1 MNKKKIVYGIIFI
14 VVIVLGYLNYFGDE
28 GELGKTEQ
36 VIETSN
42 VTYKNEDYVVEAQ
55 LQKDYIK
62 ENETGFEK
70 AKAKVNDMLISGD
83 NVFIDKVRNLALKN
97 NILGISPNG
106 WSFKAESVDY
116 NKLKDEI
123 KSTTGVTAIN
133 EEQGIKISGQNFTTD
148 SKMSYIELTQDV
160 VLENES
166 IALKGDKGEYDDLTK
181 IVVLSNN
188 ITLEGRGENV
198 GLVDGHFKTLRYNSD
213 SRILEA
219 WEPFDT
225 TYKEVKLSAESLYF
239 KEDTEALKVSK
250 NVVIEANGFKI
261 YVDRVDKAGNS
272 NILKIAGKIKGSDGT
287 YSFEGDKGEYNTE
300 SKVLTILGNIKGSST
315 KGEKIAGDRL
325 VYDTNSKLMTL
336 SGDKNVKYSSAD
348 GELITKVFNY
358 NSETKEM
365 STSGAY
371 TFSGTKYE
379 SKGKNL
385 YYNGESKDVKITEGY
400 LLDKEKKQRLSGDK
414 IAYNTDTQDSSV
426 IGKAFMEDEKYSLSS
441 ESIIY
446 TGADKNAKIN
456 GNYIVKAQDSGMK
469 FQGKDATYNQESG
482 EFLSAGSVKLQNEN
496 YIANGTDLTYNTKT
510 GLGKLGSS
518 IEIVNPKDNIRITGD
533 TFSFKNGEY
542 LEIAGNLHMEGE
554 DVIVDSERA
563 RYSLK
568 DKNIYIPEKIDF
580 KSKDG
585 KTYGIMS
592 KGVYYTE
599 SSKFV
604 GDNFNGKSNT
614 ATLTSRKMTYFSQGE
629 KALFQGK
636 VVMKDTDST
645 FRGESV
651 EYYPKTE
658 TVKSLEKYT
667 INYKDFTFKGDNGVF
682 NNKSGILDGN
692 KSDITTA
699 NGDRFISD
707 KVHGNLN
714 EMIMD
719 FTGNVNGH
727 VNDNGVITT
736 FSGEFSRVYFK
747 NSGKY
752 EILRSEVRENAVFIQ
767 GDKKLKSDYIEIDSN
782 RRLVFSKENTELT
795 LVDAV
800 NGETVI
806 KSAVAEVDIDKDMA
820 TLIGNVQIKNN
831 NSEYGLTNVTADR
844 GIIRQ
849 KAGTVELIGHVE
861 IENNE
866 SIVQA
871 DRGIYDMN
879 SKKIK
884 ASGNVYVDYKNKE
897 IKYDKFIS
905 SKPM

>member
-28 GELGKTEQ
+28 GELGKAEQ

-261 YVDRVDKAGNS
+261 YVDRLDKAGNS
-272 NILKIAGKIKGSDGT
+272 NILKIGGKIKGSDGT

-365 STSGAY
+365 NTDGAY

-385 YYNGESKDVKITEGY
+385 YYNRESKDVKITEGY
-400 LLDKEKKQRLSGDK
+400 LLDKEKKQKLSGDK

-446 TGADKNAKIN
+446 TGVDKNAKIN

-629 KALFQGK
+629 KTLFQGK

-699 NGDRFISD
+699 NGDRFISN

-884 ASGNVYVDYKNKE
+884 ASGNVYVDYKK
-897 IKYDKFIS
+897 
-905 SKPM
+905 

>member
-28 GELGKTEQ
+28 GELGKAEQ

-148 SKMSYIELTQDV
+148 SKMSYIELTQGV

-166 IALKGDKGEYDDLTK
+166 VALKGDKGEYDDLTK

-225 TYKEVKLSAESLYF
+225 TYKGVKLSAESLYF

-261 YVDRVDKAGNS
+261 YVDRLDKAGNS
-272 NILKIAGKIKGSDGT
+272 NILKIGGKIKGSDGT

-365 STSGAY
+365 NTDEAY

-385 YYNGESKDVKITEGY
+385 YYNRESKDVKITEGY
-400 LLDKEKKQRLSGDK
+400 LLDKEKKQKLSGDK

-614 ATLTSRKMTYFSQGE
+614 ATLTSRKITYFSQGE

-884 ASGNVYVDYKNKE
+884 ASGNVYVDYKK
-897 IKYDKFIS
+897 
-905 SKPM
+905 

>member
-28 GELGKTEQ
+28 GELGKAEQ

-166 IALKGDKGEYDDLTK
+166 VALKGDKGEYDDLTK

-820 TLIGNVQIKNN
+820 TLIGDVQIKNN

-884 ASGNVYVDYKNKE
+884 ASGNVYVDYKK
-897 IKYDKFIS
+897 
-905 SKPM
+905 

>member
-83 NVFIDKVRNLALKN
+83 NIFIDKVRNLALKN

-884 ASGNVYVDYKNKE
+884 ASGNVYVDYKK
-897 IKYDKFIS
+897 
-905 SKPM
+905 

>member
-166 IALKGDKGEYDDLTK
+166 MALKGDKGEYDDLTK

-884 ASGNVYVDYKNKE
+884 ASGNVYVDYKK
-897 IKYDKFIS
+897 
-905 SKPM
+905 

>member
-28 GELGKTEQ
+28 GELGKAEQ

-148 SKMSYIELTQDV
+148 SKMSYIELTQGV

-166 IALKGDKGEYDDLTK
+166 VALKGDKGEYDDLTK

-225 TYKEVKLSAESLYF
+225 TYKGVKLSAESLYF

-261 YVDRVDKAGNS
+261 YVDRLDKAGNS
-272 NILKIAGKIKGSDGT
+272 SILKIAGKIKGSDGT

-336 SGDKNVKYSSAD
+336 SGEKNVKYSSAD

-365 STSGAY
+365 STDGAY

-400 LLDKEKKQRLSGDK
+400 LLDKEKKQKLSGDK

-441 ESIIY
+441 LSIIY

-884 ASGNVYVDYKNKE
+884 ASGNVYVDYKK
-897 IKYDKFIS
+897 
-905 SKPM
+905 

>member
-14 VVIVLGYLNYFGDE
+14 VVIVLGYLNYFEDE

-636 VVMKDTDST
+636 VVMKDIDST

-884 ASGNVYVDYKNKE
+884 ASGNVYVDYKK
-897 IKYDKFIS
+897 
-905 SKPM
+905 

>member
-28 GELGKTEQ
+28 GELGKAEQ

-70 AKAKVNDMLISGD
+70 ARAKVNDMLISGD

-166 IALKGDKGEYDDLTK
+166 VALKGDKGEYDDLTK

-219 WEPFDT
+219 WEHFDT
-225 TYKEVKLSAESLYF
+225 TYKGVKLSAESLYF

-261 YVDRVDKAGNS
+261 YVDRLDKAGNS
-272 NILKIAGKIKGSDGT
+272 NILKIGGKIKGSDGT

-336 SGDKNVKYSSAD
+336 SGEKNVKYSSAD

-365 STSGAY
+365 STDGAY

-400 LLDKEKKQRLSGDK
+400 LLDKEKKQKLSGDK

-446 TGADKNAKIN
+446 TGTDKNAKIN

-496 YIANGTDLTYNTKT
+496 YITNGTNLTYNTKT

-727 VNDNGVITT
+727 VNDKGVITT

-884 ASGNVYVDYKNKE
+884 ASGNVYVDYKK
-897 IKYDKFIS
+897 
-905 SKPM
+905 

>member
-28 GELGKTEQ
+28 GELGKAEQ

-70 AKAKVNDMLISGD
+70 ARAKVNDMLISGD

-166 IALKGDKGEYDDLTK
+166 VALKGDKGEYDDLTK

-225 TYKEVKLSAESLYF
+225 TYKGVKLSAESLYF

-261 YVDRVDKAGNS
+261 YVDRLDKAGNS

-336 SGDKNVKYSSAD
+336 SGEKNVKYSSAD

-365 STSGAY
+365 STDGAY

-400 LLDKEKKQRLSGDK
+400 LLDKEKKQKLSGDK

-510 GLGKLGSS
+510 GLGKLESS

-636 VVMKDTDST
+636 VVMKDTGST

-692 KSDITTA
+692 RSDITTA

-849 KAGTVELIGHVE
+849 KVGTVELIGHVE

-884 ASGNVYVDYKNKE
+884 ASGNVYVDYKK
-897 IKYDKFIS
+897 
-905 SKPM
+905 

>member
-658 TVKSLEKYT
+658 TVKYLEKYT

-884 ASGNVYVDYKNKE
+884 ASGNVYVDYKK
-897 IKYDKFIS
+897 
-905 SKPM
+905 

>member
-160 VLENES
+160 VLENKS

-188 ITLEGRGENV
+188 ITLEGRGENA

-272 NILKIAGKIKGSDGT
+272 NILKIGGKIKGSDGT

-365 STSGAY
+365 STDGAY

-727 VNDNGVITT
+727 VNDKGVITT

-884 ASGNVYVDYKNKE
+884 ASGNVYVDYKK
-897 IKYDKFIS
+897 
-905 SKPM
+905 

>member
-496 YIANGTDLTYNTKT
+496 YITNGTNLTYNTKT

-636 VVMKDTDST
+636 MVMKDTDST

-699 NGDRFISD
+699 NRDRFISD

-884 ASGNVYVDYKNKE
+884 ASGNVYVDYKK
-897 IKYDKFIS
+897 
-905 SKPM
+905 

>member
-42 VTYKNEDYVVEAQ
+42 ITYKNEDYVVEAQ

-542 LEIAGNLHMEGE
+542 LEIAGNLHMDGE

-884 ASGNVYVDYKNKE
+884 ASGNVYVDYKK
-897 IKYDKFIS
+897 
-905 SKPM
+905 

>member
-28 GELGKTEQ
+28 GELGKAEQ

-225 TYKEVKLSAESLYF
+225 TYKGVKLSAESLYF

-261 YVDRVDKAGNS
+261 YVDRLDKAGNS

-300 SKVLTILGNIKGSST
+300 NKVLTILGNIKGSST

-336 SGDKNVKYSSAD
+336 SGEKNVKYSSAD

-365 STSGAY
+365 STDGAY

-400 LLDKEKKQRLSGDK
+400 LLDKEKKQKLSGDK

-692 KSDITTA
+692 RSDITTA

-884 ASGNVYVDYKNKE
+884 ASGNVYVDYKK
-897 IKYDKFIS
+897 
-905 SKPM
+905 

>member
-300 SKVLTILGNIKGSST
+300 SKILTILGNIKGSST

-365 STSGAY
+365 STSGTY

-482 EFLSAGSVKLQNEN
+482 EFLSAGSVKLENEN

-554 DVIVDSERA
+554 DVLVDSERA

-568 DKNIYIPEKIDF
+568 DNIIYIPEKIDF

-849 KAGTVELIGHVE
+849 KAGTVELIGYVE

-884 ASGNVYVDYKNKE
+884 ASGNVYVDYKK
-897 IKYDKFIS
+897 
-905 SKPM
+905 

>member
-365 STSGAY
+365 STSGTY

-385 YYNGESKDVKITEGY
+385 YYNRESKDVKITEGY
-400 LLDKEKKQRLSGDK
+400 LLDKEKKQKLSGDK

-469 FQGKDATYNQESG
+469 FRGKDATYNQESG

-884 ASGNVYVDYKNKE
+884 ASGNVYVDYKK
-897 IKYDKFIS
+897 
-905 SKPM
+905 

>member
-239 KEDTEALKVSK
+239 KEDTETLKVSK

-884 ASGNVYVDYKNKE
+884 ASGNVYVDYKK
-897 IKYDKFIS
+897 
-905 SKPM
+905 

>member
-28 GELGKTEQ
+28 GELGKAEQ

-166 IALKGDKGEYDDLTK
+166 VALKGDKGEYDDLTK

-261 YVDRVDKAGNS
+261 YVDRLDKAGNS
-272 NILKIAGKIKGSDGT
+272 NILKIGGKIKGSDGT

-365 STSGAY
+365 STSGTY

-469 FQGKDATYNQESG
+469 FRGKDATYNQESG

-727 VNDNGVITT
+727 VNDKGVITT

-820 TLIGNVQIKNN
+820 TLIGDVQIKNN

-884 ASGNVYVDYKNKE
+884 ASGNVYVDYKK
-897 IKYDKFIS
+897 
-905 SKPM
+905 

>member
-42 VTYKNEDYVVEAQ
+42 ATYKNEDYVVEAQ

-166 IALKGDKGEYDDLTK
+166 VALKGDKGEYDDLTK

-225 TYKEVKLSAESLYF
+225 TYKGVKLSAESLYF

-261 YVDRVDKAGNS
+261 YVDRLDKAGNS
-272 NILKIAGKIKGSDGT
+272 NILKIGGKIKGSDGT

-336 SGDKNVKYSSAD
+336 SGDKNIKYSSAD

-496 YIANGTDLTYNTKT
+496 YITNGTNLTYNTKT

-592 KGVYYTE
+592 KGIYYTE

-884 ASGNVYVDYKNKE
+884 ASGNVYVDYKK
-897 IKYDKFIS
+897 
-905 SKPM
+905 

>member
-28 GELGKTEQ
+28 GELGKAEQ

-55 LQKDYIK
+55 LQKDCIK

-148 SKMSYIELTQDV
+148 SKISYIELTQDV

-884 ASGNVYVDYKNKE
+884 ASGNVYVDYKK
-897 IKYDKFIS
+897 
-905 SKPM
+905 

>member
-133 EEQGIKISGQNFTTD
+133 EEQEIKISGQNFTTD

-225 TYKEVKLSAESLYF
+225 TYKGVKLSAESLYF

-261 YVDRVDKAGNS
+261 YVDRLDKAGNS
-272 NILKIAGKIKGSDGT
+272 NILKIGGKIKGSDGT

-365 STSGAY
+365 NTDGAY
-371 TFSGTKYE
+371 TFFGTKYE

-385 YYNGESKDVKITEGY
+385 YYNRESKDVKITEGY
-400 LLDKEKKQRLSGDK
+400 LLDKEKKQKLSGDK

-699 NGDRFISD
+699 NGDRFISN

-884 ASGNVYVDYKNKE
+884 ASGNVYVDYKK
-897 IKYDKFIS
+897 
-905 SKPM
+905 

>member
-28 GELGKTEQ
+28 GELGKAEQ

-166 IALKGDKGEYDDLTK
+166 VALKGDKGEYDDLTK

-225 TYKEVKLSAESLYF
+225 TYKGVKLSAESLYF

-261 YVDRVDKAGNS
+261 YVDRLDKAGNS
-272 NILKIAGKIKGSDGT
+272 NILKIGGKIKGSDGT

-348 GELITKVFNY
+348 GELITKVFNH

-365 STSGAY
+365 STSGTY

-385 YYNGESKDVKITEGY
+385 YYNRESKDVKITEGY
-400 LLDKEKKQRLSGDK
+400 LLDKEKKQKLSGDK

-727 VNDNGVITT
+727 VNDKGVITT

-820 TLIGNVQIKNN
+820 TLIGDVQIKNN

-884 ASGNVYVDYKNKE
+884 ASGNVYVDYKK
-897 IKYDKFIS
+897 
-905 SKPM
+905 

>member
-28 GELGKTEQ
+28 GELGKAEQ

-261 YVDRVDKAGNS
+261 YVDRLDKAGNS
-272 NILKIAGKIKGSDGT
+272 NILKIGGKIKGSDGT

-542 LEIAGNLHMEGE
+542 LEIAGNLHMDGE

-849 KAGTVELIGHVE
+849 KAGTVELIGHME

-884 ASGNVYVDYKNKE
+884 ASGNVYVDYKK
-897 IKYDKFIS
+897 
-905 SKPM
+905 

>member
-70 AKAKVNDMLISGD
+70 ARAKVNDMLISGD

-166 IALKGDKGEYDDLTK
+166 VALKGDKGEYDDLTK

-261 YVDRVDKAGNS
+261 YVDRLDKAGNS

-336 SGDKNVKYSSAD
+336 SGEKNVKYSSAD

-365 STSGAY
+365 STDGAY

-400 LLDKEKKQRLSGDK
+400 LLDKEKKQKLSGDK

-884 ASGNVYVDYKNKE
+884 ASGNVYVDYKK
-897 IKYDKFIS
+897 
-905 SKPM
+905 

>member
-160 VLENES
+160 VLENKS

-188 ITLEGRGENV
+188 ITLEGRGENA

-568 DKNIYIPEKIDF
+568 DKNIYIPKKIDF

-884 ASGNVYVDYKNKE
+884 ASGNVYVDYKK
-897 IKYDKFIS
+897 
-905 SKPM
+905 

>member
-28 GELGKTEQ
+28 GELGKAEQ

-70 AKAKVNDMLISGD
+70 ARAKVNDMLISGD

-166 IALKGDKGEYDDLTK
+166 VALKGDKGEYDDLTK

-225 TYKEVKLSAESLYF
+225 TYKGVKLSAESLYF

-261 YVDRVDKAGNS
+261 YVDRLDKAGNS

-336 SGDKNVKYSSAD
+336 SGEKNVKYSSTD

-365 STSGAY
+365 STDGAY

-400 LLDKEKKQRLSGDK
+400 LLDKEKKQKLSGDK

-482 EFLSAGSVKLQNEN
+482 EFLSAGSVKLENEN

-667 INYKDFTFKGDNGVF
+667 IDYKDFTFKGDNGVF

-795 LVDAV
+795 LVDEV

-884 ASGNVYVDYKNKE
+884 ASGNVYVDYKK
-897 IKYDKFIS
+897 
-905 SKPM
+905 

>member
-28 GELGKTEQ
+28 GELGKAEQ

-166 IALKGDKGEYDDLTK
+166 VALKGDKGEYDDLTK

-225 TYKEVKLSAESLYF
+225 TYKGVKLSAESLYF

-261 YVDRVDKAGNS
+261 YVDRLDKAGNS
-272 NILKIAGKIKGSDGT
+272 NILKIGGKIKGSDGT

-336 SGDKNVKYSSAD
+336 SGDKNIKYSSAD

-385 YYNGESKDVKITEGY
+385 YCNGESKDVKITEGY

-496 YIANGTDLTYNTKT
+496 YITNGTNLTYNTKT

-592 KGVYYTE
+592 KGIYYTE

-884 ASGNVYVDYKNKE
+884 ASGNVYVDYKK
-897 IKYDKFIS
+897 
-905 SKPM
+905 

>member
-28 GELGKTEQ
+28 GELGKAEQ

-148 SKMSYIELTQDV
+148 SKISYIELTQDV

-884 ASGNVYVDYKNKE
+884 ASGNVYVDYKK
-897 IKYDKFIS
+897 
-905 SKPM
+905 

>member
-28 GELGKTEQ
+28 EELGKAEQ

-166 IALKGDKGEYDDLTK
+166 VALKGDKGEYDDLTK

-225 TYKEVKLSAESLYF
+225 TYKGVKLSAESLYF

-261 YVDRVDKAGNS
+261 YVDRLDKAGNS
-272 NILKIAGKIKGSDGT
+272 NILKIGGKIKGSDGT

-482 EFLSAGSVKLQNEN
+482 EFLSAGSVKLENEN

-518 IEIVNPKDNIRITGD
+518 IEIVNSKDNIRITGD

-692 KSDITTA
+692 RSDITTA

-727 VNDNGVITT
+727 VNDKGVITT

-884 ASGNVYVDYKNKE
+884 ASGNVYVDYKK
-897 IKYDKFIS
+897 
-905 SKPM
+905 

>member
-28 GELGKTEQ
+28 GELGKAEQ

-365 STSGAY
+365 STSGTY

-699 NGDRFISD
+699 NGDRFISN

-884 ASGNVYVDYKNKE
+884 ASGNVYVDYKK
-897 IKYDKFIS
+897 
-905 SKPM
+905 

>member
-496 YIANGTDLTYNTKT
+496 YITNGTNLTYNTKT

-592 KGVYYTE
+592 KGIYYTE

-884 ASGNVYVDYKNKE
+884 ASGNVYVDYKK
-897 IKYDKFIS
+897 
-905 SKPM
+905 

>member
-28 GELGKTEQ
+28 GELGKAEQ

-42 VTYKNEDYVVEAQ
+42 ITYKNEDYVVEAQ

-884 ASGNVYVDYKNKE
+884 ASGNVYVDYKK
-897 IKYDKFIS
+897 
-905 SKPM
+905 

>member
-225 TYKEVKLSAESLYF
+225 TYKGVKLSAESLYF

-261 YVDRVDKAGNS
+261 YVDRLDKAGNS
-272 NILKIAGKIKGSDGT
+272 NILKIGGKIKGSDGT

-469 FQGKDATYNQESG
+469 FQGKDATYNQESR

-496 YIANGTDLTYNTKT
+496 YITNGTDLIYNTKT

-533 TFSFKNGEY
+533 IFSFKNGEY
-542 LEIAGNLHMEGE
+542 LEIAGNLHMEEE

-884 ASGNVYVDYKNKE
+884 ASGNVYVDYKK
-897 IKYDKFIS
+897 
-905 SKPM
+905 

>member
-166 IALKGDKGEYDDLTK
+166 VALKGNKGEYDDLTK

-225 TYKEVKLSAESLYF
+225 TYKGVKLSAESLYF
-239 KEDTEALKVSK
+239 KENTEALKVSK

-261 YVDRVDKAGNS
+261 YVDRLDKAGNS

-336 SGDKNVKYSSAD
+336 SGEKNVKYSSAD

-365 STSGAY
+365 STDGAY
-371 TFSGTKYE
+371 TFSGTKYK

-400 LLDKEKKQRLSGDK
+400 LLDKEKKQKLSGDK

-667 INYKDFTFKGDNGVF
+667 INYKDFTFKGDNGIF

-884 ASGNVYVDYKNKE
+884 ASGNVYVDYKK
-897 IKYDKFIS
+897 
-905 SKPM
+905 

>member
-28 GELGKTEQ
+28 GELGKAEQ

-166 IALKGDKGEYDDLTK
+166 VALKGDKGEYDDLTK

-225 TYKEVKLSAESLYF
+225 TYKGVKLSAESLYF

-261 YVDRVDKAGNS
+261 YVDRLDKAGNS

-542 LEIAGNLHMEGE
+542 LEIAGNFHMEGE

-884 ASGNVYVDYKNKE
+884 ASGNVYVDYKK
-897 IKYDKFIS
+897 
-905 SKPM
+905 

>member
-28 GELGKTEQ
+28 GELGKAEQ

-592 KGVYYTE
+592 KGIYYTE

-884 ASGNVYVDYKNKE
+884 ASGNVYVDYKK
-897 IKYDKFIS
+897 
-905 SKPM
+905 

>member
-636 VVMKDTDST
+636 VVMKNTDST

-884 ASGNVYVDYKNKE
+884 ASGNVYVDYKK
-897 IKYDKFIS
+897 
-905 SKPM
+905 

>member
-800 NGETVI
+800 NGEIVI

-884 ASGNVYVDYKNKE
+884 ASGNVYVDYKK
-897 IKYDKFIS
+897 
-905 SKPM
+905 

>member
-28 GELGKTEQ
+28 GELGKAEQ

-148 SKMSYIELTQDV
+148 SKMSYIELTQGV

-166 IALKGDKGEYDDLTK
+166 VALKGDKGEYDDLTK

-225 TYKEVKLSAESLYF
+225 TYKGVKLSAESLYF

-261 YVDRVDKAGNS
+261 YVDRLDKAGNS

-336 SGDKNVKYSSAD
+336 SGEKNVKYSSAD

-365 STSGAY
+365 STDGAY

-400 LLDKEKKQRLSGDK
+400 LLDKEKKQKLSGDK

-727 VNDNGVITT
+727 VNDKGVITT

-884 ASGNVYVDYKNKE
+884 ASGNVYVDYKK
-897 IKYDKFIS
+897 
-905 SKPM
+905 